1 MTPPSLNASVSV
13 RDRTLTDPPRLRPRP
28 DSDASGYIDATWWPR
43 SGNLTAELPDLIA
56 ALRPRA
62 GQIWRIVYDPRTWS
76 TTDRHPIVAGRA
88 VRLDRYPFELFG
100 IMYLCATNGT
110 VIVLQAI
117 PESTDPAL
125 ATSVLAAAGRAARTD
140 AARQ

>member
-1 MTPPSLNASVSV
+1 M
-13 RDRTLTDPPRLRPRP
+13 
-28 DSDASGYIDATWWPR
+28 
-43 SGNLTAELPDLIA
+43 
-56 ALRPRA
+56 
-62 GQIWRIVYDPRTWS
+62 
-76 TTDRHPIVAGRA
+76 
-88 VRLDRYPFELFG
+88 RLDRYPFELFG